1 MMTPD
6 NVMHLMPQLE
16 LRFFRIFNASTYGLQ
31 YESMQEIPVSE
42 AQKRFKEF
50 FDMAGDGVYQ
60 VLMLRKP
67 LVPGGSK
74 PNKGAYEYE
83 VVKSSTMQDPPRQ
96 QQPQNNYMNG
106 FLEKQGGY
114 MGAVDLT
121 THLAGKDEILLLKL
135 QIQDKDHQIARLN
148 DKIDDLKER
157 HEKELKD
164 AKNPQ
169 EIVKGIAPTIMGALN
184 GLDLSKFMKS

>member
-6 NVMHLMPQLE
+6 KVLHLMPQME
-16 LRFFRIFNASTYGLQ
+16 LRFFRVFDASTLGLM
-31 YESMQEIPVSE
+31 YDSMQDIPVSE

-50 FDMAGDGVYQ
+50 FDMAGDGVYD
-60 VLMLRKP
+60 VLMLKKP
-67 LVPGGSK
+67 LVPGGSR
-74 PNKGAYEYE
+74 PNKGAYEYK

-96 QQPQNNYMNG
+96 QPNNYMGG
-106 FLEKQGGY
+106 FMEKQNGY
-114 MGAVDLT
+114 MGAVDIT

-135 QIQDKDHQIARLN
+135 QIQEKDHQIARLN

-169 EIVKGIAPTIMGALN
+169 EIVKGIAPTIMGAIN
-184 GLDLSKFMKS
+184 GMDFSKFMK